1 MNPSGD
7 TLVLPAPAKLNLF
20 LHVVGRRDDGYHLL
34 QTFFQLLDHGD
45 TLEFTPAGELSL
57 EVSGCELPRDD
68 NLVIRAARALA
79 EHTSARDQ
87 GARIRL
93 HKRLPVGGGLGG
105 GSSDAATTLL
115 GLNHLW
121 QLGLDTKTLAGIGLS
136 LGADV
141 PLFVQ
146 GRSAFAEGVGERLTP
161 VEARPCDYL
170 IIDPGASVS
179 TARVFGDP
187 QLTRNTPESTVAAF
201 LGAGSETRFHND
213 CEPVARTLFPEIDA
227 ALKWLAQH
235 AGNARMTGTGGC
247 IFARLESR
255 QQGEALLDE
264 LPGPWT
270 GFVAGGR
277 NLSPLHSELM
287 RLHQEDQG

>member
-1 MNPSGD
+1 MSTSGD

-45 TLEFTPAGELSL
+45 TLHFTLADELSL
-57 EVSGCELPRDD
+57 DAPGCGIAQQD
-68 NLVIRAARALA
+68 NLVMKAARALA
-79 EHTSARDQ
+79 EHGNTRL
-87 GARIRL
+87 GAQIRL
-93 HKRLPVGGGLGG
+93 DKKLPEGGGLGG
-105 GSSDAATTLL
+105 GSSDAATALL

-121 QLGLDTKTLAGIGLS
+121 QLRLDIETLARIGLS

-141 PLFVQ
+141 PLFVR
-146 GRSAFAEGVGERLTP
+146 GHSAFAEGVGEQLTP
-161 VEARPCDYL
+161 VETPACDYL
-170 IIDPGASVS
+170 VIDLGVNVA

-187 QLTRNTPESTVAAF
+187 QLTRNTPESTVATF
-201 LGAGSETRFHND
+201 LGTGSETRFHND
-213 CEPVARTLFPEIDA
+213 CEPVARALFPEIDA
-227 ALKWLAQH
+227 ALNWLAQH

-247 IFARLESR
+247 IFARLENR
-255 QQGEALLDE
+255 KQGEALLEE

-277 NLSPLHSELM
+277 NLSPLHSELI
-287 RLHQEDQG
+287 RLRQEHEG